1 MSILFIFD
9 VGGRIYGYGF
19 EKYFSQIWDVV
30 DFAIVC
36 VTFTVTIITL
46 AVDEKDNG
54 NIKYLKVLTF
64 LRTLRIFRVI
74 RIIVSGTGAARAQV
88 TCHLV

>member
-46 AVDEKDNG
+46 AVDEKENG

-88 TCHLV
+88 TWHLM